1 MSGILLDTHV
11 ALWSAYKSPRVSK
24 ALLTLFDKTV
34 DVYVSSISLAEIA
47 MKQATGKLKISSA
60 AADDLAEIGFKI
72 LAFEAK
78 AATSVSRFKQLAN
91 HDPFDWLLLAQAA
104 SVDATFVTADNKLLS
119 LGLDWVI
126 DAEA

>member
-11 ALWSAYKSPRVSK
+11 ALWSAYKSHRVSK
-24 ALLTLFDKTV
+24 ALLTLFDKTT

-47 MKQATGKLKISSA
+47 MKQAAGKLKISSA

-72 LAFEAK
+72 VAFEAE

-104 SVDATFVTADNKLLS
+104 SLGATFVTADNKLLT

-126 DAEA
+126 DAQA